1 MYASISNALRKVFQ
15 MPVSRPKIAVAT
27 LATMATVSGAV
38 VAAPS
43 AGAWTTS
50 YNAESGTCTISFSE
64 GEQQK
69 LNTAWKTLFEAMAE
83 NTKNETLKDGFAS
96 AAENPVL
103 DAATVTVTPEEAQA
117 NGGLYGIDVY
127 KLVLPYGA
135 AKAIENIGVEDVVD
149 NIDWDAALQ
158 NVQFGNIVEAVDWAQ
173 AIGDPADVD
182 VQAALKSLPINEVIK
197 NLDTAEAL
205 KGFSPLALL
214 RQGTQAYLANFLKQK
229 DIEKLLGD
237 ALAKTDIDAQK
248 TIADAINASGIDP
261 ETVAKNILKQD
272 AVQAATK
279 AELKKVPVKDVLA
292 DALTKAGKK
301 PSIDLVLGYSPSEV
315 LAAAKAAFKEVG
327 PAVTA
332 PILTARPAFTNCAA
346 PQDGQAF
353 TPASG
358 SVVSGSSNLDLKG
371 LVIVSV
377 LGLVAT
383 LLASGA
389 VGFALRPA
397 YDQFIAQLH

>member
-1 MYASISNALRKVFQ
+1 MYASISNVLRKVSH

-27 LATMATVSGAV
+27 LATAAAVSGVV
-38 VAAPS
+38 VAAPTAS
-43 AGAWTTS
+43 AWTTS
-50 YNAESGTCTISFSE
+50 FDAEAGTCTISFSE
-64 GEQQK
+64 SEQQK
-69 LNTAWKTLFEAMAE
+69 LNTAWKTLFEAMAK
-83 NTKNETLKDGFAS
+83 NTKNQTLKDGFAN

-135 AKAIENIGVEDVVD
+135 AKAIENIGVEEVVEH
-149 NIDWDAALQ
+149 IDWDVALK
-158 NVQFGNIVEAVDWAQ
+158 NVEFGNIVAAVDWEQ
-173 AIGDPADVD
+173 ALGDSADVD
-182 VQAALKSLPINEVIK
+182 LQAALKALPINEVIK
-197 NLDTAEAL
+197 NVDTAEAL
-205 KGFSPLALL
+205 KGFSPIAML
-214 RQGTQAYLANFLKQK
+214 RQGTQAYLASFLKQK

-237 ALAKTDIDAQK
+237 ALAKTDIDTQK
-248 TIADAINASGIDP
+248 TIADAINASGIEP
-261 ETVAKNILKQD
+261 EAVAKNILKQD
-272 AVQAATK
+272 AVQAAAK
-279 AELKKVPVKDVLA
+279 AELKKVPVKDVLT

-358 SVVSGSSNLDLKG
+358 SVASGSSNLDLKG

-397 YDQFIAQLH
+397 YDQFIAQLN